1 VIPKAQEVK
10 NALATAQGIAWD
22 TCHKIYILMDE
33 AEVDKMR
40 GYGYD
45 PLITL
50 DTHTPEQMFTMV
62 SKWYRDSCGLRFI
75 DICET
80 PPTDDPNSGFYQVVP
95 QGYEEL
101 ELEEVI

>member
-1 VIPKAQEVK
+1 MIPKEYEIR

-33 AEVDKMR
+33 GEVDKMR

-45 PLITL
+45 PLITT
-50 DTHTPEQMFTMV
+50 DTHTPDEMFTML
-62 SKWYRDSCGLRFI
+62 SRWYRDSCGLRFI

-80 PPTDDPNSGFYQVVP
+80 PRTDDPNSGFYQVVP
-95 QGYEEL
+95 QFADEYEE
-101 ELEEVI
+101 ELV

>member
-1 VIPKAQEVK
+1 MIPKADEIRQ
-10 NALATAQGIAWD
+10 ALETAQGIAWD
-22 TCHKIYILMDE
+22 TCHKIYILMDTE
-33 AEVDKMR
+33 EVDKMR

-50 DTHTPEQMFTMV
+50 DTHTPDEMFTML

-80 PPTDDPNSGFYQVVP
+80 PRTDDPNSGFYQVVP
-95 QGYEEL
+95 QGYQYAEEL
-101 ELEEVI
+101 V